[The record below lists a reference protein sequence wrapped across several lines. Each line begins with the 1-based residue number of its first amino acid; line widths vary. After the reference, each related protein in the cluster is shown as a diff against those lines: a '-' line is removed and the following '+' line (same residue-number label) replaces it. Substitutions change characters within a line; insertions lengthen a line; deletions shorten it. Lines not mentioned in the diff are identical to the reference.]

1 MNKRNNADDR
11 EYQLPRACARLGQL
25 SCHRHF
31 AMAHAFA
38 IGFGTGCQCLV
49 PLPWPDRTGPTTQT
63 IYAGMPDMSYT
74 RRFLAYPEILEE
86 IANLLHNK
94 DVRWGIENQMNDKRG
109 DEIEGTIN
117 VPVGEATLTV
127 ETSDPNLQKDL
138 DDLIS
143 RLEKVHDPT
152 HDDHLSHPL

>member
-1 MNKRNNADDR
+1 MRPTLCKIQRGSGCIRPTKKQPVIGLDMNKRNNADDR

-74 RRFLAYPEILEE
+74 RRFLAYPEIHEE

-94 DVRWGIENQMNDKRG
+94 DVRWGIENQMNDKR
-109 DEIEGTIN
+109 
-117 VPVGEATLTV
+117 
-127 ETSDPNLQKDL
+127 
-138 DDLIS
+138 
-143 RLEKVHDPT
+143 
-152 HDDHLSHPL
+152 